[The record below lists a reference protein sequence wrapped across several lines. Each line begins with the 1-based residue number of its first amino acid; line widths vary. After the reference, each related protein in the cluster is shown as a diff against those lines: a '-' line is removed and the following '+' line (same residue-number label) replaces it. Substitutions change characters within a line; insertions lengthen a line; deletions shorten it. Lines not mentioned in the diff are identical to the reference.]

1 MDLPCRTDTFVGR
14 AAELS
19 AIEEALSS
27 AIHRRKGIVLQGM
40 PGSGKT
46 QLALEYISRNYSRYS
61 RIVWIE
67 ASTSETVDQSF
78 ARCRQQ
84 IMIREGA
91 PISDRQIFD
100 DRFYVMNWLRH
111 PRNRNWL
118 MVLDSMD
125 DLDQDQNLPR
135 YCRDLSFGS
144 FIVASTLSGM
154 AKACDLQSIVICG
167 MEIQA
172 AKELLLLR
180 AFGCPK
186 NDAERHRL
194 QEGKFVKHFP
204 ANFVPSTADLI

>member
-1 MDLPCRTDTFVGR
+1 MDRSQY
-14 AAELS
+14 AET
-19 AIEEALSS
+19 I
-27 AIHRRKGIVLQGM
+27 
-40 PGSGKT
+40 
-46 QLALEYISRNYSRYS
+46 
-61 RIVWIE
+61 
-67 ASTSETVDQSF
+67 DQSF

-91 PISDRQIFD
+91 PISDRS
-100 DRFYVMNWLRH
+100 YVMNWLRH

-144 FIVASTLSGM
+144 FIVTSTLSGM